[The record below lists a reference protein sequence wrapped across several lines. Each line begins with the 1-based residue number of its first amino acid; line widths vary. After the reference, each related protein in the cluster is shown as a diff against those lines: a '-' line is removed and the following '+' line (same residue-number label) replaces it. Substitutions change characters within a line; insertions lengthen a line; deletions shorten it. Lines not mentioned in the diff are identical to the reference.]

1 MPTKTQSSSVGFA
14 LVSKGAK
21 VYLKSL
27 TLKGF
32 KSFASTT
39 TLEFEPGITC
49 VVGPNGSGKS
59 NVVDALSWVM
69 GEQGAK
75 TLRGG
80 KMEDVIFSG
89 TTDRGA
95 LGRAEVILTIDN
107 TDGALPIEYQE
118 VTISRIMFRSG
129 GSEYSINGEPCRLL
143 DIQELLSDS
152 GIGREMHVIV
162 GQGQLDSIL
171 RATPQERR
179 GFIEEAAGV
188 LKHRKR
194 KEKTLRKLEAMQGNL
209 VRLTDLTNEL
219 RRQLTPLGKQ
229 AEVARR
235 ADVIQREVRDA
246 KSRLL
251 ADDLMSLKEQ
261 LEAEVADETAL
272 RERRTAVEVEL
283 SDLRAREL
291 VLEAEIKAD
300 APRINAANEMWL
312 ALSGLRERYLGTLRV
327 AQERSRNQ
335 VEEEMV
341 FGVDPEAVDTQIRE
355 MNVEL
360 VRLQGE
366 VKEGRTN
373 LEQISERRAKT
384 EADLVEET
392 RIVEQKQQ
400 ALSDYREGIVKLEG
414 QIHAIE
420 QRIATR
426 EAEIDRLQREIA
438 SAHERALEAET
449 DFKAEEA
456 KVASLSAGELSL
468 DDAYESAQTLVDAA
482 GARIR
487 ELETALRNAISAKDA
502 QQARIE
508 TLEMT
513 LESTSPKERIMALSN
528 EVSGVLGSVSGLL
541 RVEPGYEIA
550 ISRALGDAVDAIAV
564 RDVTSAFHAVE
575 HLKRTEAGRATF
587 LIANTNDVGEDVVGR
602 RLPHG
607 AIKAIEVIEADAVI
621 RTAVHNLLHSVVIT
635 DSIEIAKEIVNER
648 GHATAVTKEGDVLG
662 RKTTSGGSK
671 HAPGLLELQTA
682 LQDSRSRVLELDHE
696 IERIGFEQIA
706 AGEELKEKQKRL
718 DVTLTGLHESDA
730 EFAALAQLLSHL
742 NNEVRNAREQEA
754 RLEQAVADSKLA
766 LDADVDSL
774 RAFQQRLLNAQQSP
788 TESTISTVYKDR
800 LQADVELQRGLEVEA
815 RLALRTSE
823 ERETA
828 LTGSIEGL
836 RRQGREERDKRERYA
851 QRQSQRLRQ
860 IASSEAIVKAFEIAL
875 PRLEDAIAAA
885 VDTRISAELTRDAR
899 DLEMGETRQRIRSL
913 SLELEQLVSDVHRD
927 EVARAEQRIK
937 VENLENKIMEELGLD
952 AETLIREF
960 GPNVL
965 VEPTPAS
972 PGDEVDPHAPAP
984 KPYPYVRDE
993 QLKRLKS
1000 AEKSLNLLGKVNPL
1014 ALEEFAALE
1023 ERHKF
1028 LNEQLDDLRKSKND
1042 LMAII
1047 KDVDEKITSVLE
1059 SAYRD
1064 TEREFAII
1072 FERLFPG
1079 GEGRLILTESEDILL
1094 AGVDIEARPPGKRL
1108 KRLSLLSG
1116 GERSLTAVAF
1126 LIALFKARPSP
1137 FYVLDEVEAALD
1149 DANLGRL
1156 ITELNELRANSQ
1168 LIIITHQK
1176 RTMEIADSLYGV
1188 SMRGDGISAVI
1199 SQRLSEHQPA
1209 EV

>member
-1 MPTKTQSSSVGFA
+1 M
-14 LVSKGAK
+14 
-21 VYLKSL
+21 YLKSL

-107 TDGALPIEYQE
+107 SDGALPIEFQE

-129 GSEYSINGEPCRLL
+129 GSEYAINGEQCRLL

-152 GIGREMHVIV
+152 GIGREMHVVV

-235 ADVIQREVRDA
+235 ADVIQREVRDS
-246 KSRLL
+246 KSRLF
-251 ADDLMSLKEQ
+251 ADDLLTLKQ
-261 LEAEVADETAL
+261 NLDAEIADETAL
-272 RERRTAVEVEL
+272 RERRTAVESEL

-300 APRINAANEMWL
+300 APRINAANDVWL
-312 ALSGLRERYLGTLRV
+312 TLSGLRERYLGTLRV

-335 VEEEMV
+335 AEDEAIV
-341 FGVDPEAVDTQIRE
+341 FGVDPDAIEAQLRE
-355 MNVEL
+355 LNIDL

-366 VKEGRTN
+366 VKEGRTF
-373 LEQISERRAKT
+373 LEDISARRAQT
-384 EADLVEET
+384 EADLVEES
-392 RIVEQKQQ
+392 RIIEQKQQ
-400 ALSDYREGIVKLEG
+400 ALSDHREGIVKLEG

-426 EAEIDRLQREIA
+426 EAEIERLQLEIA
-438 SAHERALEAET
+438 AAHERALAAET

-456 KVASLSAGELSL
+456 KVASLNAGELTL
-468 DDAYESAQTLVDAA
+468 DDAFESAQALVDSAQA
-482 GARIR
+482 KID
-487 ELETALRNAISAKDA
+487 ELETALRNTVSAKDA
-502 QQARIE
+502 QLARIE

-513 LESTSPKERIMALSN
+513 LHSTSPEERIMALSS
-528 EVSGVLGSVSGLL
+528 EVSGVLGSVAGLL
-541 RVEPGYEIA
+541 RVRPGYEVA
-550 ISRALGDAVDAIAV
+550 ISRALGEAVDAIAV
-564 RDVTSAFHAVE
+564 SDVTSAFHAVE
-575 HLKRTEAGRATF
+575 HLKRTSAGRATF
-587 LIANTNDVGEDVVGR
+587 LIANTNDLGEDLVGR
-602 RLPHG
+602 RLPDG
-607 AIKAIEVIEADAVI
+607 AIKATDVIEADAVI

-635 DSIEIAKEIVNER
+635 DSIEIAKAIVNER
-648 GHATAVTKEGDVLG
+648 GHATAVTRDGDVLG

-682 LQDSRSRVLELDHE
+682 LQDSRARAVELDHE
-696 IERIGFEQIA
+696 IERIGFEQIQA
-706 AGEELKEKQKRL
+706 REELKEKQKRL
-718 DVTLTGLHESDA
+718 DSTLTGLHESDA
-730 EFAALAQLLSHL
+730 EYAALAQLLSHL
-742 NNEVRNAREQEA
+742 NNEVRIAREQEV
-754 RLEQAVADSKLA
+754 RLQSAVADSQLA

-774 RAFQQRLLNAQQSP
+774 RAFQERLQNAQQSP
-788 TESTISTVYKDR
+788 TESVISTVYKDR
-800 LQADVELQRGLEVEA
+800 LQSDVELQRSQEVEA

-823 ERETA
+823 EREAA
-828 LTGSIEGL
+828 LSTSIESL
-836 RRQGREERDKRERYA
+836 QRQVREEREKRERYA
-851 QRQSQRLRQ
+851 QRQAQRLRQ
-860 IASSEAIVKAFEIAL
+860 IASAQAIVKALDVAL
-875 PRLEDAIAAA
+875 PLLEDAIAAA
-885 VDTRISAELTRDAR
+885 VETRTAAELTRDAR
-899 DLEMGETRQRIRSL
+899 DLEMADTRQRVRTL
-913 SLELEQLVSDVHRD
+913 SLELEQLVSDVHKD

-952 AETLIREF
+952 AETLIQEF
-960 GPNVL
+960 GPTVL
-965 VEPTPAS
+965 VEPTPAA
-972 PGDEVDPHAPAP
+972 PGDEVDPNAPAP
-984 KPYPYVRDE
+984 QPYPYVREE
-993 QLKRLKS
+993 QMKRLKA

-1014 ALEEFAALE
+1014 ALEEFSALE

-1059 SAYRD
+1059 SAYVD

-1079 GEGRLILTESEDILL
+1079 GEGRLVLTESEDILL
-1094 AGVDIEARPPGKRL
+1094 AGVDIEARPPGKKL

>member
-1 MPTKTQSSSVGFA
+1 M
-14 LVSKGAK
+14 
-21 VYLKSL
+21 YLKSL

-107 TDGALPIEYQE
+107 SDGALPIEFQE

-129 GSEYSINGEPCRLL
+129 GSEYAINGEQCRLL

-152 GIGREMHVIV
+152 GIGREMHVVV

-246 KSRLL
+246 KSRLF
-251 ADDLMSLKEQ
+251 ADDLLTLKQ
-261 LEAEVADETAL
+261 NLDAEIADETAL
-272 RERRTAVEVEL
+272 RERRMAVESEL

-300 APRINAANEMWL
+300 VPRINAANDVWL
-312 ALSGLRERYLGTLRV
+312 TLSGLRERYLGTLRV

-335 VEEEMV
+335 AEDEAIV
-341 FGVDPEAVDTQIRE
+341 FGVDPDAIESQLRE
-355 MNVEL
+355 LNIDL

-366 VKEGRTN
+366 VKEGRTF
-373 LEQISERRAKT
+373 LEDISERRAQT
-384 EADLVEET
+384 EADLVEES
-392 RIVEQKQQ
+392 RIIEQKQQ
-400 ALSDYREGIVKLEG
+400 ALSDHREGIVKLEG

-426 EAEIDRLQREIA
+426 EAEIVRLQLEIA
-438 SAHERALEAET
+438 AAHERALAAET

-456 KVASLSAGELSL
+456 KVASLNAGELTL
-468 DDAYESAQTLVDAA
+468 DDAFESAQGLVD
-482 GARIR
+482 GAQTKID
-487 ELETALRNAISAKDA
+487 ELETALRNSVSAKGA
-502 QQARIE
+502 QVARIE

-513 LESTSPKERIMALSN
+513 LHSTSPEERIMALSS
-528 EVSGVLGSVSGLL
+528 EVSGVLGSVAGLL
-541 RVEPGYEIA
+541 RVRPGYELA
-550 ISRALGDAVDAIAV
+550 ISRALGEAVDAIAV
-564 RDVTSAFHAVE
+564 SDVTSAFHAVE
-575 HLKRTEAGRATF
+575 HLKRTSAGRATF
-587 LIANTNDVGEDVVGR
+587 LIANTNDPGEDLAGR
-602 RLPHG
+602 RLPDG
-607 AIKAIEVIEADAVI
+607 AIKATDVIEADAVI

-635 DSIEIAKEIVNER
+635 DSIEVAKAIVNER
-648 GHATAVTKEGDVLG
+648 GHATAVTRDGDVLG

-682 LQDSRSRVLELDHE
+682 LQDSRARVVELDHE
-696 IERIGFEQIA
+696 IERIGFEQIQA
-706 AGEELKEKQKRL
+706 REELKEKQKRL
-718 DVTLTGLHESDA
+718 DSTLTGLHESDA
-730 EFAALAQLLSHL
+730 EYAALAQLLSHL
-742 NNEVRNAREQEA
+742 NNEVRIAREQEV
-754 RLEQAVADSKLA
+754 RLQSAVADSQLA

-774 RAFQQRLLNAQQSP
+774 RAFQERLQNAQQSP
-788 TESTISTVYKDR
+788 AESVISTVYKDR
-800 LQADVELQRGLEVEA
+800 LQSDVELQRSQEVEA

-823 ERETA
+823 EREAA
-828 LTGSIEGL
+828 LSTSIESL
-836 RRQGREERDKRERYA
+836 QRQVREEREKRERYA
-851 QRQSQRLRQ
+851 QRRVQRLRQ
-860 IASSEAIVKAFEIAL
+860 IASAQAIVKGLDVAL
-875 PRLEDAIAAA
+875 PLLEDAIAGA
-885 VDTRISAELTRDAR
+885 VETRTAAELTRDAR
-899 DLEMGETRQRIRSL
+899 DLEMAETRQRVRTL

-952 AETLIREF
+952 AETLIQEF
-960 GPNVL
+960 GPTVL
-965 VEPTPAS
+965 VEPTPAA
-972 PGDEVDPHAPAP
+972 PGDEVDPNAPAP
-984 KPYPYVRDE
+984 EPYPYVREE
-993 QLKRLKS
+993 QMKRLKA

-1014 ALEEFAALE
+1014 ALEEFSALE

-1059 SAYRD
+1059 SAYVD

-1079 GEGRLILTESEDILL
+1079 GEGRLVLTESEDILL
-1094 AGVDIEARPPGKRL
+1094 AGVDIEARPPGKKL

>member
-1 MPTKTQSSSVGFA
+1 M
-14 LVSKGAK
+14 
-21 VYLKSL
+21 YLKSL

-129 GSEYSINGEPCRLL
+129 GSEYAINGEPCRLL

-209 VRLTDLTNEL
+209 IRLTDLTNEL

-246 KSRLL
+246 KSRLY
-251 ADDLMSLKEQ
+251 ADDLLALKEK
-261 LEAEVADETAL
+261 LEAEIADETIL
-272 RERRTAVEVEL
+272 RERRTLVETEL
-283 SDLRAREL
+283 ADLRAREL

-300 APRINAANEMWL
+300 APRIHAANEVWL

-327 AQERSRNQ
+327 AEERTRNQ
-335 VEEEMV
+335 SEEQMV
-341 FGVDPEAVDTQIRE
+341 FGVDPEAVEGQIQ
-355 MNVEL
+355 EL
-360 VRLQGE
+360 HSELLRLQGE
-366 VKEGRTN
+366 VKEGRTQ
-373 LEQISERRAKT
+373 LEQISEHRART
-384 EADLVEET
+384 EAQLIEET
-392 RIVEQKQQ
+392 RIIEQKQQ

-426 EAEIDRLQREIA
+426 EAEIERLQREIS
-438 SAHERALEAET
+438 SAHERALAAET

-456 KVASLSAGELSL
+456 KVASLNAGEVTL
-468 DDAYESAQTLVDAA
+468 DDAFETAQSLVDQAENKLL
-482 GARIR
+482 
-487 ELETALRNAISAKDA
+487 ELETSLRNAESAKEA
-502 QQARIE
+502 QMARIE

-513 LESTSPKERIMALSN
+513 LHSTSPEERILALSS
-528 EVSGVLGSVSGLL
+528 EVSGVLGSVAGFL
-541 RVEPGYEIA
+541 RVQPGFEIA
-550 ISRALGDAVDAIAV
+550 ISRALGEAVDAIAV

-575 HLKRTEAGRATF
+575 HLKRTSAGRATF
-587 LIANTNDVGEDVVGR
+587 LIANTNDLGEDLVGR
-602 RLPHG
+602 RLPDG
-607 AIKAIEVIEADAVI
+607 AVKASDVIEADSVI
-621 RTAVHNLLHSVVIT
+621 RTAIHNLLHSVVIT
-635 DSIEIAKEIVNER
+635 DSIEVAKNIVNER
-648 GHATAVTKEGDVLG
+648 GHATAVTKDGDVLG

-682 LQDSRSRVLELDHE
+682 LQESKSRVIELDHE
-696 IERIGFEQIA
+696 IERIGFEQVKA
-706 AGEELKEKQKRL
+706 REELKEKQKRL
-718 DVTLTGLHESDA
+718 DATLTGLHESDA
-730 EFAALAQLLSHL
+730 EFAALTQLLSHL
-742 NNEVRNAREQEA
+742 NNEVRIAREQQA
-754 RLEQAVADSKLA
+754 RLQQAVADSNLA
-766 LDADVDSL
+766 LESDRDSL
-774 RAFQQRLLNAQQSP
+774 RAFQERLHNAQQSP
-788 TESTISTVYKDR
+788 TDSVISTGYRDR
-800 LQADVELQRGLEVEA
+800 LQEDVENQRGLEVEA

-823 ERETA
+823 ERESA
-828 LTGSIEGL
+828 LASSIESL
-836 RRQGREERDKRERYA
+836 QRQVREEREKRERFA
-851 QRQSQRLRQ
+851 HRQAVRLRQ
-860 IASSEAIVKAFEIAL
+860 IASAEAIVKA
-875 PRLEDAIAAA
+875 LEVAIPLLEEAIGVA
-885 VDTRISAELTRDAR
+885 VENRTTAELTRDAR
-899 DLEMGETRQRIRSL
+899 DLEMGATRQRIRTL
-913 SLELEQLVSDVHRD
+913 SLELEQLVSEVHKD
-927 EVARAEQRIK
+927 EVARAEQRII

-952 AETLIREF
+952 AETLIAEF
-960 GPNVL
+960 GPTVL
-965 VEPTPAS
+965 VEPTPAA
-972 PGDEVDPHAPAP
+972 PGDDIDPNAPAP
-984 KPYPYVRDE
+984 EPYPYVREE
-993 QLKRLKS
+993 QQKRLKA

-1079 GEGRLILTESEDILL
+1079 GEGRLVLTESDDILL
-1094 AGVDIEARPPGKRL
+1094 AGVDIEARPPGKKL

-1156 ITELNELRANSQ
+1156 ISELNELRANSQ

-1199 SQRLSEHQPA
+1199 SQRLSEHQPQ
-1209 EV
+1209 EG

>member
-1 MPTKTQSSSVGFA
+1 M
-14 LVSKGAK
+14 
-21 VYLKSL
+21 YLKSL

-107 TDGALPIEYQE
+107 SDGALPIEFQE

-129 GSEYSINGEPCRLL
+129 GSEYAINGEQCRLL

-152 GIGREMHVIV
+152 GIGREMHVVV

-246 KSRLL
+246 KSRLF
-251 ADDLMSLKEQ
+251 ADDLLTLKQ
-261 LEAEVADETAL
+261 NLDAEIADETAL
-272 RERRTAVEVEL
+272 RERRMAVESEL

-300 APRINAANEMWL
+300 VPRINAANDVWL
-312 ALSGLRERYLGTLRV
+312 TLSGLRERYLGTLRV

-335 VEEEMV
+335 AEDEAIV
-341 FGVDPEAVDTQIRE
+341 FGVDPDAIESQLRE
-355 MNVEL
+355 LNIDL

-366 VKEGRTN
+366 VKEGRTF
-373 LEQISERRAKT
+373 LEDISERRAQT
-384 EADLVEET
+384 EADLVEES
-392 RIVEQKQQ
+392 RIIEQKQQ
-400 ALSDYREGIVKLEG
+400 ALSDHREGIVKLEG

-426 EAEIDRLQREIA
+426 EAEIVRLQLEIA
-438 SAHERALEAET
+438 AAHERALAAET

-456 KVASLSAGELSL
+456 KVASLNAGELTL
-468 DDAYESAQTLVDAA
+468 DDAFESAQGLVD
-482 GARIR
+482 GAQAKID
-487 ELETALRNAISAKDA
+487 ELETALRNSVSAKGA
-502 QQARIE
+502 QVARIE

-513 LESTSPKERIMALSN
+513 LHSTSPEERIMALSS
-528 EVSGVLGSVSGLL
+528 EVSGVLGSVAGLL
-541 RVEPGYEIA
+541 RVRPGYELA
-550 ISRALGDAVDAIAV
+550 ISRALGEAVDAIAV
-564 RDVTSAFHAVE
+564 SDVTSAFHAVE
-575 HLKRTEAGRATF
+575 HLKRTSAGRATF
-587 LIANTNDVGEDVVGR
+587 LIANTNDLGEDLAGR
-602 RLPHG
+602 RLPDG
-607 AIKAIEVIEADAVI
+607 AVKATDVIEADAVI

-635 DSIEIAKEIVNER
+635 DSIDIAKAIVNER
-648 GHATAVTKEGDVLG
+648 GHATAVTRDGDVLG

-682 LQDSRSRVLELDHE
+682 LQDSRARVVELDHE
-696 IERIGFEQIA
+696 IERIGFAQVQA
-706 AGEELKEKQKRL
+706 REELKEMQKRL
-718 DVTLTGLHESDA
+718 DSTLTGLHESDA
-730 EFAALAQLLSHL
+730 EYAALAQLLSHL
-742 NNEVRNAREQEA
+742 NNEVRIAREQEV
-754 RLEQAVADSKLA
+754 RLQSAVADSQLA

-774 RAFQQRLLNAQQSP
+774 RAFQERLQNAEQSP
-788 TESTISTVYKDR
+788 AESVISTVYKDR
-800 LQADVELQRGLEVEA
+800 LQSDVELQRSQEVEA

-823 ERETA
+823 EREAA
-828 LTGSIEGL
+828 LSTSIESL
-836 RRQGREERDKRERYA
+836 QRQVREEREKRERYA
-851 QRQSQRLRQ
+851 QRRVQRLRQ
-860 IASSEAIVKAFEIAL
+860 IASAQAIVKGLDVAL
-875 PRLEDAIAAA
+875 PLLEDAIAGA
-885 VDTRISAELTRDAR
+885 VETRTAAELTRDAR
-899 DLEMGETRQRIRSL
+899 DLEMAETRQRVRTL

-952 AETLIREF
+952 AETLIQEF
-960 GPNVL
+960 GPTVL
-965 VEPTPAS
+965 VEPTPAA
-972 PGDEVDPHAPAP
+972 PGDEVDPNAPAP
-984 KPYPYVRDE
+984 EPYPYVREE
-993 QLKRLKS
+993 QMKRLKA

-1014 ALEEFAALE
+1014 ALEEFSALE

-1059 SAYRD
+1059 SAYVD

-1079 GEGRLILTESEDILL
+1079 GEGRLVLTESEDILL
-1094 AGVDIEARPPGKRL
+1094 AGVDIEARPPGKKL

>member
-1 MPTKTQSSSVGFA
+1 
-14 LVSKGAK
+14 
-21 VYLKSL
+21 
-27 TLKGF
+27 
-32 KSFASTT
+32 
-39 TLEFEPGITC
+39 
-49 VVGPNGSGKS
+49 
-59 NVVDALSWVM
+59 M

-89 TTDRGA
+89 TTERGA

-107 TDGALPIEYQE
+107 SDGALPIEFQE

-129 GSEYSINGEPCRLL
+129 GSEYAINGEPCRLL

-246 KSRLL
+246 KSRLY
-251 ADDLMSLKEQ
+251 ADDLLTLKEQ
-261 LEAEVADETAL
+261 LEAEIADETAL
-272 RERRTAVEVEL
+272 RERRGEVEAKL

-300 APRINAANEMWL
+300 APAITAANEIWL
-312 ALSGLRERYLGTLRV
+312 ALSGLRERYLGTLRI

-335 VEEEMV
+335 AEEEAIV
-341 FGVDPEAVDTQIRE
+341 FGLDPDAVEAQLRELGVD
-355 MNVEL
+355 L
-360 VRLQGE
+360 VKLQGE
-366 VKEGRTN
+366 VKEGRGQ
-373 LEQISERRAKT
+373 LEQISERRAQT
-384 EADLVEET
+384 EADLVEES

-400 ALSDYREGIVKLEG
+400 ALNDYREGIVKLEG

-420 QRIATR
+420 QRIQTR
-426 EAEIDRLQREIA
+426 KAEIERLEQEIA
-438 SAHERALEAET
+438 AAHARALQAET

-456 KVASLSAGELSL
+456 KVASLNAGEVSL
-468 DDAYESAQTLVDAA
+468 DDAFESAQNLFDQAQAKVT
-482 GARIR
+482 
-487 ELETALRNAISAKDA
+487 ELESALRQAISAKDA
-502 QQARIE
+502 QLARIE

-513 LESTSPKERIMALSN
+513 LDSTSPEERILALSN
-528 EVSGVLGSVSGLL
+528 EVSGVLGSVATLIK
-541 RVEPGYEIA
+541 VTPGYEVA
-550 ISRALGDAVDAIAV
+550 ISRALGEAVDAVAV
-564 RDVTSAFHAVE
+564 SDVTSAFAAVE
-575 HLKRTEAGRATF
+575 HLKRTSAGRATF
-587 LIANTNDVGEDVVGR
+587 LIANTNDLGEDLVGR
-602 RLPHG
+602 RLPSG
-607 AIKAIEVIEADAVI
+607 AVKATDVIEVDIVI
-621 RTAVHNLLHSVVIT
+621 RTAVHNLLHGVVIA
-635 DSIEIAKEIVNER
+635 DSIDIAKEIVNER
-648 GHATAVTKEGDVLG
+648 GHATAVTKDGDVLG

-682 LQDSRSRVLELDHE
+682 LEESKTKVSQLDHE
-696 IERIGFEQIA
+696 IERITFEQVRA
-706 AGEELKEKQKRL
+706 TEELKERQKRL
-718 DVTLTGLHESDA
+718 DATLTGLHESDA
-730 EFAALAQLLSHL
+730 EFAALTQLLSHL
-742 NNEVRNAREQEA
+742 NNEVRIAREQEV
-754 RLEQAVADSKLA
+754 RLRKAVADSEVA
-766 LDADVDSL
+766 LQADYDAL
-774 RAFQQRLLNAQQSP
+774 KAFQERLSNAEQNP
-788 TESTISTVYKDR
+788 TESEISTVYKDR
-800 LQADVELQRGLEVEA
+800 LQSDVELQRAQEVEA

-823 ERETA
+823 EREAA
-828 LTGSIEGL
+828 LAASIDSL
-836 RRQGREERDKRERYA
+836 QRQLREEREKRERYA
-851 QRQSQRLRQ
+851 QRQAQRLRQ
-860 IASSEAIVKAFEIAL
+860 IASAEAIVKALDVAMPL
-875 PRLEDAIAAA
+875 LEDAIQRA
-885 VDTRISAELTRDAR
+885 VETRTAAELTRDAR
-899 DLEMGETRQRIRSL
+899 DVEMAAARQSIREL
-913 SLELEQLVSDVHRD
+913 SVELEQLVSDVHRD
-927 EVARAEQRIK
+927 EVARAEARIK
-937 VENLENKIMEELGLD
+937 VENLENRIMEELGLD

-960 GPNVL
+960 GPTVL
-965 VEPTPAS
+965 VEPTPAA
-972 PGDEVDPHAPAP
+972 PGDEIDPNAPAP
-984 KPYPYVRDE
+984 EPYPYVREE
-993 QLKRLKS
+993 QQKRLKA
-1000 AEKSLNLLGKVNPL
+1000 AEKAINLLGKVNPL

-1047 KDVDEKITSVLE
+1047 KDVDEKITSVLQ
-1059 SAYRD
+1059 SAYDD
-1064 TEREFAII
+1064 TAREFKII
-1072 FERLFPG
+1072 FDRLFPG
-1079 GEGRLILTESEDILL
+1079 GEGQLILTESDDILL
-1094 AGVDIEARPPGKRL
+1094 AGVDIEARPPGKKL

-1156 ITELNELRANSQ
+1156 INELSELRANSQ

>member
-1 MPTKTQSSSVGFA
+1 
-14 LVSKGAK
+14 
-21 VYLKSL
+21 
-27 TLKGF
+27 
-32 KSFASTT
+32 
-39 TLEFEPGITC
+39 
-49 VVGPNGSGKS
+49 
-59 NVVDALSWVM
+59 M

-129 GSEYSINGEPCRLL
+129 GSEYAINGEPCRLL

-152 GIGREMHVIV
+152 GIGREMHVVV

-246 KSRLL
+246 KSRLY
-251 ADDLMSLKEQ
+251 ADDLLALKEK
-261 LEAEVADETAL
+261 LEAEIADETIL
-272 RERRTAVEVEL
+272 RERRTMVETEL
-283 SDLRAREL
+283 ADLRAREL
-291 VLEAEIKAD
+291 VLEADIKAD
-300 APRINAANEMWL
+300 TPRINAANEVWL

-327 AQERSRNQ
+327 AEERTRNQ
-335 VEEEMV
+335 SEEEMV
-341 FGVDPEAVDTQIRE
+341 FGVDPDAVDGQIH
-355 MNVEL
+355 EL
-360 VRLQGE
+360 HIELLRLQGE
-366 VKEGRTN
+366 VKDGRTQ
-373 LEQISERRAKT
+373 LEQISEHRART
-384 EADLVEET
+384 EAQFTEES
-392 RIVEQKQQ
+392 RIIEQKQQ

-426 EAEIDRLQREIA
+426 EAEIERLQREIT
-438 SAHERALEAET
+438 SAHERALAAET

-456 KVASLSAGELSL
+456 KVAALNAGEVSL
-468 DDAYESAQTLVDAA
+468 DDAFETAQSLVDLAENNLL
-482 GARIR
+482 
-487 ELETALRNAISAKDA
+487 ELETSLRNAVSAREA
-502 QQARIE
+502 QLARIE

-513 LESTSPKERIMALSN
+513 LHSTSPEERIMALSN
-528 EVSGVLGSVSGLL
+528 EVSGVLGSVAGLL
-541 RVEPGYEIA
+541 RVQPGFEVA
-550 ISRALGDAVDAIAV
+550 ISRALGEAVDAIAV
-564 RDVTSAFHAVE
+564 RDVTSAFLAVE
-575 HLKRTEAGRATF
+575 HLKRTSAGRATF
-587 LIANTNDVGEDVVGR
+587 LIANTNDLGEDLVAR
-602 RLPHG
+602 RLPDG
-607 AIKAIEVIEADAVI
+607 AIKATDVIEVDAVI
-621 RTAVHNLLHSVVIT
+621 RIAVHNLLHSVVIT
-635 DSIEIAKEIVNER
+635 DSIEIAKDIVNER
-648 GHATAVTKEGDVLG
+648 GHATAVTKDGDVLG

-682 LQDSRSRVLELDHE
+682 LQESKSKVIELDHE
-696 IERIGFEQIA
+696 IERIGFAQVKA
-706 AGEELKEKQKRL
+706 RDELKEKQKRL
-718 DVTLTGLHESDA
+718 DSTLTGLHESDA

-742 NNEVRNAREQEA
+742 NNEVRIAREQQS
-754 RLEQAVADSKLA
+754 RLQQAVADSNLA
-766 LDADVDSL
+766 LESDRDSL
-774 RAFQQRLLNAQQSP
+774 RAFQERLQNAQQSP
-788 TESTISTVYKDR
+788 TDSVISTGYRDR
-800 LQADVELQRGLEVEA
+800 LQEDVEKQRNLEVEA

-823 ERETA
+823 ERESA
-828 LTGSIEGL
+828 VASSIESL
-836 RRQGREERDKRERYA
+836 QRQVREEREKRERFA
-851 QRQSQRLRQ
+851 HRQAQRLRQ
-860 IASSEAIVKAFEIAL
+860 IASAEAIVKALEIAL
-875 PRLEDAIAAA
+875 PLLEDAIGVA
-885 VDTRISAELTRDAR
+885 VGNRTTAELTRDAR
-899 DLEMGETRQRIRSL
+899 DLEMGETRQRIRTL
-913 SLELEQLVSDVHRD
+913 SLELEQLVSDVHKD

-952 AETLIREF
+952 AETLIAEF

-972 PGDEVDPHAPAP
+972 PGDEVDPNAPAP
-984 KPYPYVRDE
+984 EPYPYVREE
-993 QLKRLKS
+993 QQKRLKA

-1064 TEREFAII
+1064 TEREFAVI

-1079 GEGRLILTESEDILL
+1079 GEGRLVLTESEDILL
-1094 AGVDIEARPPGKRL
+1094 AGVDIEARPPGKKL

-1156 ITELNELRANSQ
+1156 ISELNELRANSQ

-1199 SQRLSEHQPA
+1199 SQRLSEHQPQ
-1209 EV
+1209 EG

>member
-1 MPTKTQSSSVGFA
+1 
-14 LVSKGAK
+14 

-107 TDGALPIEYQE
+107 SDGALPIEFQE

-129 GSEYSINGEPCRLL
+129 GSEYAINGEQCRLL

-152 GIGREMHVIV
+152 GIGREMHVVV

-246 KSRLL
+246 KSRLF
-251 ADDLMSLKEQ
+251 ADDLLTLKQ
-261 LEAEVADETAL
+261 NLDAEIADETAL
-272 RERRTAVEVEL
+272 RERRMAVESEL

-300 APRINAANEMWL
+300 VPRINAANDVWL
-312 ALSGLRERYLGTLRV
+312 TLSGLRERYLGTLRV

-335 VEEEMV
+335 AEDEAIV
-341 FGVDPEAVDTQIRE
+341 FGVDPDAIESQLRE
-355 MNVEL
+355 LNIDL

-366 VKEGRTN
+366 VKEGRTF
-373 LEQISERRAKT
+373 LEDISERRAQT
-384 EADLVEET
+384 EADLVEES
-392 RIVEQKQQ
+392 RIIEQKQQ
-400 ALSDYREGIVKLEG
+400 ALSDHREGIVKLEG

-426 EAEIDRLQREIA
+426 EAEIVRLQLEIA
-438 SAHERALEAET
+438 AAHERALAAET

-456 KVASLSAGELSL
+456 KVASLNAGELTL
-468 DDAYESAQTLVDAA
+468 DDAFESAQGLVD
-482 GARIR
+482 GAQAKID
-487 ELETALRNAISAKDA
+487 ELETALRNSVSAKGA
-502 QQARIE
+502 QVARIE

-513 LESTSPKERIMALSN
+513 LHSTSPEERIMALSS
-528 EVSGVLGSVSGLL
+528 EVSGVLGSVAGLL
-541 RVEPGYEIA
+541 RVRPGYELA
-550 ISRALGDAVDAIAV
+550 ISRALGEAVDAIAV
-564 RDVTSAFHAVE
+564 SDVTSAFHAVE
-575 HLKRTEAGRATF
+575 HLKRTSAGRATF
-587 LIANTNDVGEDVVGR
+587 LIANTNDLGEDLAGR
-602 RLPHG
+602 RLPDG
-607 AIKAIEVIEADAVI
+607 AVKATDVIEADAVI

-635 DSIEIAKEIVNER
+635 DSIDIAKAIVNER
-648 GHATAVTKEGDVLG
+648 GHATAVTRDGDVLG

-682 LQDSRSRVLELDHE
+682 LQDSRARVVELDHE
-696 IERIGFEQIA
+696 IERIGFAQVQA
-706 AGEELKEKQKRL
+706 REELKEMQKRL
-718 DVTLTGLHESDA
+718 DSTLTGLHESDA
-730 EFAALAQLLSHL
+730 EYAALAQLLSHL
-742 NNEVRNAREQEA
+742 NNEVRIAREQEV
-754 RLEQAVADSKLA
+754 RLQSAVADSQLA

-774 RAFQQRLLNAQQSP
+774 RAFQERLQNAEQSP
-788 TESTISTVYKDR
+788 AESVISTVYKDR
-800 LQADVELQRGLEVEA
+800 LQSDVELQRSQEVEA

-823 ERETA
+823 EREAA
-828 LTGSIEGL
+828 LSTSIESL
-836 RRQGREERDKRERYA
+836 QRQVREEREKRERYA
-851 QRQSQRLRQ
+851 QRRVQRLRQ
-860 IASSEAIVKAFEIAL
+860 IASAQAIVKGLDVAL
-875 PRLEDAIAAA
+875 PLLEDAIAGA
-885 VDTRISAELTRDAR
+885 VETRTAAELTRDAR
-899 DLEMGETRQRIRSL
+899 DLEMAETRQRVRTL

-952 AETLIREF
+952 AETLIQEF
-960 GPNVL
+960 GPTVL
-965 VEPTPAS
+965 VEPTPAA
-972 PGDEVDPHAPAP
+972 PGDEVDPNAPAP
-984 KPYPYVRDE
+984 EPYPYVREE
-993 QLKRLKS
+993 QMKRLKA

-1014 ALEEFAALE
+1014 ALEEFSALE

-1059 SAYRD
+1059 SAYVD

-1079 GEGRLILTESEDILL
+1079 GEGRLVLTESEDILL
-1094 AGVDIEARPPGKRL
+1094 AGVDIEARPPGKKL